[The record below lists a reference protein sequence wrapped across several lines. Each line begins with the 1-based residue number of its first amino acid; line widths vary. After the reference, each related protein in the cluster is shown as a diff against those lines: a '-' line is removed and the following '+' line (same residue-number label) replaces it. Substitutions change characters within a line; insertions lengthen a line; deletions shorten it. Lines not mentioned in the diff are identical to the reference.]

1 MYVTLAPLTFY
12 AGPISHVRHKFVV
25 LTLSAGDVEGRFFRL
40 QLPLQDWDGKEHRAR
55 DENHCSGKVE
65 SGIIVSQ
72 SVVKSSCKE
81 LHKSEICAN
90 PWIE

>member
-1 MYVTLAPLTFY
+1 MYVTLAPLPVY
-12 AGPISHVRHKFVV
+12 ARPISHVRHKFV
-25 LTLSAGDVEGRFFRL
+25 LTLSASDVEGRFFRL
-40 QLPLQDWDGKEHRAR
+40 QLPLQDWDGKQHCAR

-72 SVVKSSCKE
+72 GVVKSSCKE
-81 LHKSEICAN
+81 LHKREICAD